1 MVIGGVSHMNEFQ
14 EIGVFW
20 RKYLVTTKEEL
31 HIIVLYVVFI
41 INDASLNIEY
51 GEKDKEGYLK
61 NVKKQKI
68 PVADEKA
75 ALQLRLL

>member
-20 RKYLVTTKEEL
+20 RKYLVTTNKEL

-61 NVKKQKI
+61 KVK
-68 PVADEKA
+68 
-75 ALQLRLL
+75 